1 MKKIL
6 YGILA
11 IFMSFAVAY
20 GGSFV
25 VDNIVETST
34 QTEDVETASAS
45 TARWIDIVGDGSPN
59 DFFSRFGG
67 TVKNGVATIGADLG
81 LETSIYKNSENSSD
95 LANGLNKASL
105 ALAGWNLCTRRFSEW
120 RGYTLNIEC
129 DINMSGYRWTPV
141 GTGDLD
147 MKLDTSSIGA
157 IFDNVA
163 NAKWES
169 KPFTGTFN
177 GNGYKISGIYIYESK
192 DTYVNDYGL
201 EWGGYSNLGFTID
214 PFFARIGFFGIVKDA
229 KIHDFSINGNIT
241 VDCDGFSGYS
251 SALIDYNYDFNADIG
266 VIGYA
271 TGDSSIENIICEDFN
286 IYHYCFSDDYYLFQT
301 GLYIGG
307 IVGRMDDESKIS
319 NCINRNGLI
328 SLTNKS
334 TKDSISECF
343 VGGIVGKY
351 SSNKFVEYCANYSD
365 IRIWNSTSNKSSYGT
380 LSVAGIIGGVGSD
393 SQQFNITNCYSS
405 GNIYSH
411 DYIKTSY
418 SLFGGIVGFL
428 FSHDIGKD
436 LNKKVWIYGCH
447 NYSNIYVDQ
456 MYNTAIGGIA
466 PRNGAEIYIS
476 NCSNFG
482 NIQAWADEKDNDGL
496 GFGGILGE
504 SDKQWTSI
512 DNCVNYGDILI
523 RGGKAI
529 KYVGGIVGHV
539 WDNALIAANMNYGT
553 VRGKEC
559 VGGIAGELGR
569 WKSTFKG
576 AYTNFALANCINY
589 SPYIRG
595 EKYVGQ
601 IVGSIWNQGRI
612 KSCMYLSGINI
623 NMVGYYDS
631 GKLEFCKAISSS
643 SLFTEYTYG
652 ISDKTT
658 WFKGELGDDG
668 KINVTSDYA
677 FSRWISDSNV
687 IMPSSNDYWVLT
699 SAAYNYLGDTV
710 FKKKTGYNFGGSGY
724 SFVPAS
730 ALMKFTISVEWR
742 KSGSSSYDS
751 IGINDIFNRDVGK
764 IWTSISKTSYY
775 NNKVESCSS
784 KTVLYTD
791 TYRIVCLAGAEYSGN
806 SSVFKF
812 EGTGNF
818 ELKEAY
824 FSNSFSSLVD
834 KKEVSLSSGAITS
847 FQINPMAHFGGLNT
861 QTLYPTLYLK
871 FKSNTKNLSSTT
883 VKKYASYK
891 LLLFNYNA
899 DGESCG
905 SVSFYKKTR
914 FPLGTFWESLG
925 VKSKI
930 DYQDE
935 IKITITPTIGF
946 KVNKVVFKVGSET
959 TKTLSN
965 SELGTFSVTFNY
977 SYEDTIL
984 VYFTRVE
991 YIVNFY
997 SDSIDDE
1004 NLLYTYIDIK
1014 VALPEQTLLNTGKA
1028 SEITL
1033 NNNNTN
1039 EFILFG
1045 YTYTFAVKG
1054 KDNSFLENIHPS
1066 GEGREIEFSATKF
1079 IGTENNQFSDINS
1092 NEIDIIVTRTALEIS
1107 LNVFTYADK
1116 YNSDT
1121 FSKSSNGGTVS
1132 APETI
1137 SLKDNSF
1144 FTVGYEKN
1152 NGYNLSNILFSNTQD
1167 EDIGADD
1174 NYLSVSPVYR
1184 RPIIDRKKTSKTYKI
1199 QTLIDSYIAK
1209 YCDYKQSEWQ
1219 SYEINVLV
1227 LFELKT
1233 YTFKFS
1239 TEDCPSGM
1247 SYKITIENGKG
1258 TNGGNTILT
1267 GGAQDS
1273 RSVTVK
1279 YFTPITINSVTGDYY
1294 KYRYL
1299 GLYNDTEL
1307 LTTGTKYSF
1316 FVNPNDNS
1324 LSNLTISPKYQEF
1337 ATTTQAGFDAYYKT
1351 IENPDATAKKV
1362 YKIQSAEDLVLLS
1375 QKVNAG
1381 ERFAD
1386 YKFVQTA
1393 NIDMSGIDFNPIG
1406 NGDNPFMGVYDGGN
1420 YTISNLKIVGGN
1432 KISYVG
1438 LFGYTEYATIKNL
1451 TIKDSSFAGYSY
1463 AGVLVGKA
1471 VKTTFERVNS
1481 YNCDFDSKSVDVYDI
1496 YGQTVT
1502 KGQKCK
1508 YYPAADDVPELSEQ
1522 DHSEISNEIAGRQ
1535 SVGGLVGYAGG
1546 CSFFASSV
1554 RSKIRTGDVVS
1565 WIGGLVGYATNS
1577 KIDQCFVIGSVS
1589 GNGYITRGGN
1599 NSITNCFWRINNYN
1613 LSICYDEDG
1622 KEVLEKN
1629 FVDKDD
1635 DIWIVVNG
1643 RIQLK
1648 VFYWY

>member
-34 QTEDVETASAS
+34 QTEDVETASA
-45 TARWIDIVGDGSPN
+45 TTKRWIDIVNDGSGN
-59 DFFSRFGG
+59 YFSRYGG
-67 TVKNGVATIGADLG
+67 TVEVKDGKTIATIGA
-81 LETSIYKNSENSSD
+81 E
-95 LANGLNKASL
+95 LAGVNYDNPGHKAHGLNKASL
-105 ALAGWNLCTRRFSEW
+105 ALAGWNLCTRIWDEW

-229 KIHDFSINGNIT
+229 KIHDFSINGHVY

-319 NCINRNGLI
+319 NCINRNGFI

-365 IRIWNSTSNKSSYGT
+365 IRIWNSTLEKKKSSYGT
-380 LSVAGIIGGVGSD
+380 LSVAGIIGGVGGD
-393 SQQFNITNCYSS
+393 SQRFNISNCYSS
-405 GNIYSH
+405 GDIYSH
-411 DYIKTSY
+411 DYISASY

-428 FSHDIGKD
+428 FSHDIGKN
-436 LNKKVWIYGCH
+436 LNNYVWIYGCH

-482 NIQAWADEKDNDGL
+482 NIQAWAEQKDNDGL

-504 SDKQWTSI
+504 SDKHWTSI

-523 RGGKAI
+523 RGEKAI

-539 WDNALIAANMNYGT
+539 WNNALIAANMNYGT

-668 KINVTSDYA
+668 KITVGSDDTFSKWTSD
-677 FSRWISDSNV
+677 SSVSI
-687 IMPSSNDYWVLT
+687 PSSNDYWVLT
-699 SAAYNYLGDTV
+699 SAAYNYLGNTA
-710 FKKKTGYNFGGSGY
+710 FKDKTGYNFGKNGY

-730 ALMKFTISVEWR
+730 ALMKFTISAEWR

-751 IGINDIFNRDVGK
+751 IWINDTFNRDVGK
-764 IWTSISKTSYY
+764 IWTSISKISYSKEY
-775 NNKVESCSS
+775 KVESCSS

-791 TYRIVCLAGAEYSGN
+791 TYRIVCLAGAEYSDN
-806 SSVFKF
+806 SSVFQF

-818 ELKEAY
+818 ELEEAY
-824 FSNSFSSLVD
+824 FLNSFSSLVD
-834 KKEVSLSSGAITS
+834 KTEVSLSSGVIGS
-847 FQINPMAHFGGLNT
+847 FQINPMMELREEYT
-861 QTLYPTLYLK
+861 QTSYPTLYLK
-871 FKSNTKNLSSTT
+871 FKSNTKNFSDIKEE
-883 VKKYASYK
+883 KKVSYK
-891 LLLFNYNA
+891 YRTRTLYA

-905 SVSFYKKTR
+905 DVSFYKKTSL
-914 FPLGTFWESLG
+914 PLGTFWDPLG

-946 KVNKVVFKVGSET
+946 RVESVVIKVGSET

-965 SELGTFSVTFNY
+965 SELGRFSVTFNY
-977 SYEDTIL
+977 SYEDTVLI
-984 VYFTRVE
+984 YFTRVD
-991 YIVNFY
+991 YIVRFY
-997 SDSIDDE
+997 SDEKNDG
-1004 NLLYTYIDIK
+1004 NLLCAYAGVR
-1014 VALPEQTLLNTGKA
+1014 VALPGRIVV
-1028 SEITL
+1028 SEIASQCML
-1033 NNNNTN
+1033 NKSKSS
-1039 EFILFG
+1039 FMSFG
-1045 YTYTFAVKG
+1045 YTYTFKVDG
-1054 KDNSFLENIHPS
+1054 KEDPFLENIHPS

-1137 SLKDNSF
+1137 SLKDNSS
-1144 FTVGYEKN
+1144 FTVRYEKN

-1267 GGAQDS
+1267 CGAHDIT
-1273 RSVTVK
+1273 SVTVK
-1279 YFTPITINSVTGDYY
+1279 YFTPITITSDTGDYY

-1324 LSNLTISPKYQEF
+1324 LSTLTISPKYQEF

-1351 IENPDATAKKV
+1351 IENPDATAKNV

-1496 YGQTVT
+1496 YGGTVK
-1502 KGQKCK
+1502 KGQKCT
-1508 YYPAADDVPELSEQ
+1508 YYLAADDVPELSEQ
-1522 DHSEISNEIAGRQ
+1522 DHSEISNDIAGRQ

-1599 NSITNCFWRINNYN
+1599 NSITNCFWRINNFY

-1635 DIWIVVNG
+1635 DIWIVVNDC
-1643 RIQLK
+1643 IHLK